1 MHRILALDY
10 GEKRIGIALSDPLGI
25 LATGHSTYERKQL
38 QDDLAYL
45 TSIMEEQDVVTWVI
59 GLPLNADGSEGEM
72 VERAERFAN
81 VLSEHAGR
89 PFEWADESYSSLEAD
104 EILKEK
110 YKDWKRRKAERD
122 MVAAQVILRHYLEFG
137 PSPRRT

>member
-1 MHRILALDY
+1 MALDY

-25 LATGHSTYERKQL
+25 LANGHSTYERRQL
-38 QDDLAYL
+38 DDDLAHL
-45 TSIMEEQDVVTWVI
+45 TSIMEDEEVMIWVI

-72 VERAERFAN
+72 VERAERFALA
-81 VLSEHAGR
+81 LSEHAGR
-89 PFEWADESYSSLEAD
+89 SFEWADESYSSLEAD